1 MTFGPLLKNPL
12 LNPLDVLRFMIFGME
27 GQDEDVG
34 LFGKVTIWVVLDW
47 ISSLA
52 MIVGGVLPYIPQ
64 YLKIKKTQNADGF
77 SLYVCL
83 TLLIANILRILFWF
97 GNRYEIPLL
106 IQSIFMNFAML
117 AIIQLC
123 VQVKQKHIFHIGL
136 TLFLSILCY
145 DTGSSNPVTIRD
157 FDWRFFWKWTDFRSY
172 LEFIAAFTLLASILT
187 YMLVGH
193 VIYVEA
199 LGFTSL
205 FIEAMLGV
213 PQFYDNYVSKSTLG
227 MSRAMVFLW
236 LAGDSFKTLYFL
248 TRQSPVQFS
257 ICGALQIAV
266 DLAILSQTVWF
277 GTTPGRRKGLAG
289 SHVVQ

>member
-1 MTFGPLLKNPL
+1 MIFGPLLKNPL
-12 LNPLDVLRFMIFGME
+12 LNPLDILRFLLFGME
-27 GQDEDVG
+27 GQDDTG
-34 LFGKVTIWVVLDW
+34 LLGKITVWTVLNW
-47 ISSLA
+47 FSSLA

-97 GNRYEIPLL
+97 GNHYEIPLL
-106 IQSIFMNFAML
+106 IQSIFMNFTML

-123 VQVKQKHIFHIGL
+123 VKVKQSKQVIHGKEK
-136 TLFLSILCY
+136 LFTA
-145 DTGSSNPVTIRD
+145 DGTGSSSPLILRD

-172 LEFIAAFTLLASILT
+172 LEFVAVFTLSASLLT
-187 YMLVGH
+187 YLLIGN
-193 VIYVEA
+193 VIFVEA

-205 FIEAMLGV
+205 FIEAMLGI

-227 MSRAMVFLW
+227 MSRVMVFLW
-236 LAGDSFKTLYFL
+236 LAGDSFKTLYFF
-248 TRQSPVQFS
+248 TKQSPIQFC

-277 GTTPGRRKGLAG
+277 GSTPGRRKGLAG